1 MLTRLF
7 LASVRAN
14 AGRTTLSV
22 AGIALGVALGL
33 AVHLINQSA
42 ISEMQQASRTLS
54 GDADLSIRAGRES
67 LGGFDEN
74 VFATVLAAP
83 GVAVAS
89 PILEVD
95 ASPFVAVTGADTGN
109 GGRGRRA
116 IRFIR
121 IDGFCAARFQ
131 PGFSPQL
138 NAGGDRLAALPPRHV
153 FLKS

>member
-109 GGRGRRA
+109 GGGGKRADPFLGHRRISA
-116 IRFIR
+116 PGLPPGLFPP
-121 IDGFCAARFQ
+121 AQ
-131 PGFSPQL
+131 PGRGAPR
-138 NAGGDRLAALPPRHV
+138 GPPARPG
-153 FLKS
+153 

>member
-109 GGRGRRA
+109 GGGDRRA

-121 IDGFCAARFQ
+121 IHVIF
-131 PGFSPQL
+131 PPP
-138 NAGGDRLAALPPRHV
+138 LPPRLCPPPHP
-153 FLKS
+153 